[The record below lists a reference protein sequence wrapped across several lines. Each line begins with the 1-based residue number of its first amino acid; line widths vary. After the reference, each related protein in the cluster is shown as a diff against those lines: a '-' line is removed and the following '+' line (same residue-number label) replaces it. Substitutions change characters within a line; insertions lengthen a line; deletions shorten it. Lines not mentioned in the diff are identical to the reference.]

1 MKDLSG
7 ARRRAFELLALSFI
21 TLFLELMIIRWI
33 PGSVLLVAYFANL
46 MLISSFLGIGLGA
59 LLKDRAPDLFPAF
72 PFLLVFYVVFVVLS
86 EQLSLPSSG
95 GEHRFFSR
103 GTNFVNVSALVV
115 IFVHNTLLFAPLGQ
129 RIGRLFDSLP
139 PLRAYAWDLG
149 GSLLGTI
156 AFGVFSFAFFAPV
169 VGMVVVMAV
178 YLWVAIGHARSGPKW
193 LAWAGVAAFAA
204 SLGIVGSASMPDAIW
219 SPYHY
224 VTVHSQEGEPVASSE
239 VSRDIRTLIDPPT
252 YSVRVN
258 GRYYQLLGSLDPMR
272 FSAGEARD
280 GAEYRLG
287 VATMAYRHAASLD
300 RVLVVGA
307 GGGKDVQA
315 ALLMGAKRVDAVE
328 IDPVLI
334 ALSKQISPSGI
345 YFDRRVHVH
354 TDDARA
360 FFSRDRAEYD
370 VVVFGSL
377 DSQALFSAMSSIRLD
392 GFVYT
397 VESFRS
403 AWARVREGGVLA
415 LEFQAPKEWLQR
427 KLVLMMMEATGQTP
441 VVYRSG
447 GSLQILAAKG
457 AARPLPAT
465 VYGFDP
471 IRVAPPSAAG
481 DDPPLATD
489 DWPFLYLRERNIP
502 QHYLI
507 VIVPLLLLSVGAL
520 ALGAGEI
527 RVGPSQLHFAALGMG
542 FLLLQTKSITD
553 CSLYFG
559 ATWLV
564 TTLVVAGILF
574 MVFCANFVAMR
585 LESFRAVYY
594 APLAA
599 SLLLLWIVPN
609 DAVLSLPA
617 WGRAAFVLCAVPLPV
632 FFAGIVF
639 STTFRDAERPSLC
652 FGANLIG
659 SAIGGFAEY
668 AGMWTG
674 YQALSLLVAFAYLAS
689 FVAVRRIGRNKGA

>member
-1 MKDLSG
+1 MLND
-7 ARRRAFELLALSFI
+7 ATFVRRRAFELLALSFV
-21 TLFLELMIIRWI
+21 TLFLELMIIRWV

-59 LLKDRAPDLFPAF
+59 LVKDRVPDLFPAF
-72 PFLLVFYVVFVVLS
+72 PFLLMFYIVFVTFL
-86 EQLSLPSSG
+86 EQPLPSSA
-95 GEHRFFSR
+95 GEHQYFSR
-103 GTNFVNVSALVV
+103 GSNFTNVSSLVL
-115 IFVHNTLLFAPLGQ
+115 IFLHNTVLFAPLGQ

-156 AFGVFSFAFFAPV
+156 GFGIFSFAFFTPTLGFAI
-169 VGMVVVMAV
+169 VMAI
-178 YLWVAIGHARSGPKW
+178 YLWVAIGQARGGPKALDW
-193 LAWAGVAAFAA
+193 LGAAAFAA
-204 SLGIVGSASMPDAIW
+204 SLWLLGSVSMSDAIW
-219 SPYHY
+219 SPYHHVAVY
-224 VTVHSQEGEPVASSE
+224 DPNGKPLATAEVPRDIRMRVDPPSYSIGVNGLYYQSLWSSDPARFSEGEP
-239 VSRDIRTLIDPPT
+239 R
-252 YSVRVN
+252 N
-258 GRYYQLLGSLDPMR
+258 M
-272 FSAGEARD
+272 
-280 GAEYRLG
+280 AEYRLA
-287 VATMAYRHAASLD
+287 VATIAYRYGSSLD

-307 GGGKDVQA
+307 GGGKDVEA

-328 IDPVLI
+328 IDPVLV
-334 ALSKQISPSGI
+334 ALSKQISPSGV
-345 YFDRRVHVH
+345 YLDRRVHLH

-360 FFSRDRAEYD
+360 FFWRDRGVYD

-377 DSQALFSAMSSIRLD
+377 DSQVLFSAMSSIRLD

-397 VESFRS
+397 VESFRA
-403 AWARVREGGVLA
+403 AWARVREGGVLS

-441 VVYRSG
+441 LVYLSG
-447 GSLQILAAKG
+447 GSLQILTVKG
-457 AARPLPAT
+457 APGAVPAT
-465 VYGFDP
+465 LLKLDP
-471 IRVAPPSAAG
+471 VAVAPVSRTG
-481 DDPPLATD
+481 EEPPLARD
-489 DWPFLYLRERNIP
+489 DWPFLYLRERNVP

-507 VIVPLLLLSVGAL
+507 VIVPLLLLSVGGL
-520 ALGAGEI
+520 ALGAG
-527 RVGPSQLHFAALGMG
+527 RVRIGPSQVHFAALGMG

-574 MVFCANFVAMR
+574 MVFCANLVAMR
-585 LESFRAVYY
+585 LAGFRTVYY

-599 SLLLLWIVPN
+599 SLALLWIVPN

-617 WGRAAFVLCAVPLPV
+617 WGRAVFVLWAVPLPV
-632 FFAGIVF
+632 FFAGIIF
-639 STTFRDAERPSLC
+639 STAFRTAKRPSLC

-668 AGMWTG
+668 AGMWSG
-674 YQALSLLVAFAYLAS
+674 YQALSLLVALAYLVS
-689 FVAVRRIGRNKGA
+689 FLAARRIGWGRGA